1 MACRKEFRQP
11 FPYVNGARGGILL
24 SDAAIARFLL
34 CKSPPLAYSAPE
46 VPGEIPVVDAVG
58 VGLNATDTLIRVP
71 RFPALDSKLEF
82 TSAVVGPGGQVASA
96 LVACQFWGLRTR
108 YIGKVGDDDAAELQ
122 RAEFARAGVEAHLVN
137 VPACASQAAYILID
151 ETCGERTI
159 LWKRDPRLA
168 VLPGELEREWVVRAR
183 ALLVDGHDTAA
194 AVLAARWAREAGIPI
209 PVVADIDNIY
219 PGIEGLLENVDY
231 LLASREFP
239 ARLTGEANLFAS
251 LPAIHHDYR
260 SRVTGV
266 TLGKQGA
273 LAWDGVRFHYAP
285 AYRVD
290 AVDTT
295 GAGDIFHGAFVYSV
309 VGGWPLARALDFS
322 CAAAGLNCIAVG
334 ARGGIAP
341 LAEIERLMREG
352 EHHEAAYTAEELAR
366 RATTASRAAR
376 SQTKVQGT
384 PQ

>member
-1 MACRKEFRQP
+1 MACTKEFRQP
-11 FPYVNGARGGILL
+11 FPYVNGARGSILL

-46 VPGEIPVVDAVG
+46 VPGEIPVVDVVG
-58 VGLNATDTLIRVP
+58 VGLNATDTLICVP

-82 TSAVVGPGGQVASA
+82 TSALVRPGGQVASA
-96 LVACQFWGLRTR
+96 MVACQFWGLRTR
-108 YIGKVGDDDAAELQ
+108 YIGKVGDDAAAELQ
-122 RAEFARAGVEAHLVN
+122 RAEFARAGVEAHLAS
-137 VPACASQAAYILID
+137 VPGCASQAAYILID

-168 VLPGELEREWVVRAR
+168 VRPEELEREWIVRAR

-194 AVLAARWAREAGIPI
+194 AAAAARWAREAGISVI
-209 PVVADIDNIY
+209 ADIDNSY
-219 PGIEGLLENVDY
+219 PGMEALLENVDY

-239 ARLTGEANLFAS
+239 ARLTGEADLFAS
-251 LPAIHHDYR
+251 LPAIHRDYR

-273 LAWDGVRFHYAP
+273 LAWDSVRFRYAP

-290 AVDTT
+290 TVDTT

-309 VGGWPLARALDFS
+309 VQGWPLAQALDFS
-322 CAAAGLNCIAVG
+322 CAAAGLNCTAVG

-341 LAEIERLMREG
+341 LTEIERLMREG
-352 EHHEAAYTAEELAR
+352 RRHEAAYTAEELAR
-366 RATTASRAAR
+366 RATDASRAAR
-376 SQTKVQGT
+376 PQTKVQGT

>member
-1 MACRKEFRQP
+1 MASTKEFREL
-11 FPYVNGARGGILL
+11 FPYVNGARGGLLL
-24 SDAAIARFLL
+24 SDAAVVRFLL

-46 VPGEIPVVDAVG
+46 VPGEIPIVDVVG
-58 VGLNATDTLIRVP
+58 VGLNATDTLICVP

-82 TSAVVGPGGQVASA
+82 TSAAVLPGGQVASA
-96 LVACQFWGLRTR
+96 MAACQLWGLRTR
-108 YIGKVGDDDAAELQ
+108 YIGKVGDDAPAELQ
-122 RAEFARAGVEAHLVN
+122 RAEFARAGVEAHLTS
-137 VPACASQAAYILID
+137 VPGCASQVAYILID

-159 LWKRDPRLA
+159 LWRRDPRLA
-168 VLPGELEREWVVRAR
+168 VRPEEVNREWIVRAR

-194 AVLAARWAREAGIPI
+194 AAAAARWAREAGIPVI
-209 PVVADIDNIY
+209 ADIDSIY
-219 PGIEGLLENVDY
+219 PGIEALLENVDY

-251 LPAIHHDYR
+251 LPAIHRDYR

-273 LAWDGVRFHYAP
+273 LAWDSARFHYAP

-309 VGGWPLARALDFS
+309 VQGWPLARALDFS
-322 CAAAGLNCIAVG
+322 CAAAGLNCTAVG

-341 LAEIERLMREG
+341 LKEIERLMHEG
-352 EHHEAAYTAEELAR
+352 GRHEAAYAAEDLAR
-366 RATTASRAAR
+366 WATAAARAAR
-376 SQTKVQGT
+376 PQTKVQGT